1 MQKQNSSL
9 YRPTEKR
16 ESSGSREVKLISK
29 ERESKMSHR
38 DSRMTERERIMNS
51 TMDKEMSKM
60 KTMTNLRTKLDQQRL
75 AQTLID
81 D

>member
-1 MQKQNSSL
+1 
-9 YRPTEKR
+9 
-16 ESSGSREVKLISK
+16 
-29 ERESKMSHR
+29 
-38 DSRMTERERIMNS
+38 MNS

-81 D
+81 DQKLSHTHYLSPRF